1 MSDLLTKRQLQVLAG
16 RSIASL
22 ALVFS
27 LAILITP
34 QIAFAEDTI
43 PPTVSEETPTE
54 VPPENQPE
62 TPVESFELPAI
73 CSALF
78 TPPIEGEVAPVSSW
92 TPLALTGADRT
103 NNASLV
109 WNWTVPTSA
118 VEGASFSGY
127 GYALYSGDVLLTNG
141 QLSPEVTQ
149 FTYTATGEVNS
160 YRLFV
165 WVTDTTTPAAE
176 PTPVGCE
183 YKDMLF
189 STVKPVVNGNSWF
202 VDDNTARPLLST
214 EATDLTYNWVVIA
227 ANGTRVIIDDPTSLN
242 PLFTFLSDGTFTFQL
257 TATNSFGN
265 INDPIVELVITYF
278 EPFTPGPEKPIPP
291 IVTPAPIDQ
300 YVPPAIALAE
310 VKRTSAVGNSYA
322 ATLGGE
328 VASTSADA
336 IPSVAGASDSDK
348 DAPVANTAAQAVQT
362 SSQGWVLLGVPW
374 YWWLLGIVVIVTA
387 WQWYR
392 SGAFRKSPDDV

>member
-1 MSDLLTKRQLQVLAG
+1 MSDLLTKQQLYVSVK
-16 RSIASL
+16 RTIASL
-22 ALVFS
+22 VLVFS

-34 QIAFAEDTI
+34 QTAFAEDTI
-43 PPTVSEETPTE
+43 PPTTGEEAPAE
-54 VPPENQPE
+54 APAEN
-62 TPVESFELPAI
+62 PVLPAT
-73 CSALF
+73 CRVLF
-78 TPPIEGEVAPVSSW
+78 APLAEGEEAPVSNW

-109 WNWTVPTSA
+109 WNWTTPTST
-118 VEGASFSGY
+118 VEGATFSGY
-127 GYALYSGDVLLTNG
+127 GYALYSGDVLLANG
-141 QLSPEVTQ
+141 QLTPEITQ
-149 FTYTATGEVNS
+149 FSYAATGEANS

-165 WVTDTTTPAAE
+165 WITDTTTPAAE

-183 YKDMLF
+183 YKDTLF
-189 STVKPVVNGNSWF
+189 SIVKPVVNGNSWF
-202 VDDNTARPLLST
+202 VDDNTARPLLLT
-214 EATDLTYNWVVIA
+214 DATDLTYSWVVIA
-227 ANGTRVIIDDPTSLN
+227 ANGTRVTIDDPAALN

-257 TATNSFGN
+257 TATDSFGN

-291 IVTPAPIDQ
+291 IVTPPPIDQ

-328 VASTSADA
+328 VASTRTDA
-336 IPSVAGASDSDK
+336 AANIAGATDDDN
-348 DAPVANTAAQAVQT
+348 DAPITKTAQAVQPST
-362 SSQGWVLLGVPW
+362 QGWVILGVPW
-374 YWWLLGIVVIVTA
+374 YWWLLGIAIIITA